1 MTNEALDRPALVK
14 AGVALATVAVL
25 ANVPY
30 SALIALFDYDDV
42 LRRPAG
48 EVLELF
54 HAGGSILVLAW
65 WTFALSAIGFAV
77 AAMLLGEALKEDKAR
92 LATGFTLFGVL
103 SGVFQAAALLRWTF
117 AIPAVATA
125 YVQGAE
131 GSAERA
137 AAVASYEALN
147 TFAGVGMG
155 EHLGQVLL
163 MVWTL
168 GAGRALMRMG
178 GAMKWIGAAGLVT
191 LPLWAVGQ
199 TELLSLSM
207 PELPVIELLPYAF
220 MGWELWLLVVGVALI
235 IRAMGKT
242 ITTRDASLAQA

>member
-1 MTNEALDRPALVK
+1 MTQEQLNRPALIK
-14 AGVALATVAVL
+14 AGAALAAVAVL
-25 ANVPY
+25 ANIPY
-30 SALIALFDYDDV
+30 GALIALFDYDDV

-54 HAGGSILVLAW
+54 HAGGTPLVMAW
-65 WTFALSAIGFAV
+65 WTFGLSAIGFAV
-77 AAMLLGEALKEDKAR
+77 AAMLLGEALRDGKAK

-117 AIPAVATA
+117 AIPAIATT
-125 YVQGAE
+125 YVQAAE

-137 AAVASYEALN
+137 AAISSYEALN

-168 GAGRALMRMG
+168 GAGLALMRMG

-191 LPLWAVGQ
+191 LPLWIVGQ

-207 PELPVIELLPYAF
+207 PDLPVIEVLPYAF

-235 IRAMGKT
+235 MRAQGKT
-242 ITTRDASLAQA
+242 VNVAAAPIAHA